1 MVKRLFD
8 IFFALGWLVLFTP
21 LMLVVA
27 GLVRLKLG
35 SPVLFIQERPG
46 LRGRP
51 FRMVKFRTMTDERR
65 PRWAAP
71 ARRECVSPLSG
82 KFLRAS
88 TLDEFPEMWNVLV
101 GDMSVVG
108 PRPLLMRYLPR
119 YDAFQA
125 RRMEVKPGVT
135 GWAQVNGR
143 NALSWEQK
151 FAYDVWY
158 VDHRTLWLDLKI
170 VVLTFFKVFAR
181 SASTRTKRRRWRFR
195 GNGQKL
201 IRLTGWPVGEKV
213 TFPAILAEVL
223 PERLSPGRSL
233 FHLPFERCGMTRPG
247 AGAVKLTNTL
257 VGGQYMNLIS
267 VPKGRRPS
275 VIPREKVSPDRPPK
289 VIDRLQVKVCLGGMM
304 IDRHRGLRRV
314 SCVRPC
320 FRALM
325 IPSRFFR
332 IGRESVM
339 MTGSAKGIHA

>member
-51 FRMVKFRTMTDERR
+51 FRMVKFRTMTDERGPDGQLLPDEVR
-65 PRWAAP
+65 LTAF
-71 ARRECVSPLSG
+71 G
-82 KFLRAS
+82 KFLRAT

-143 NALSWEQK
+143 NTLSWEQK

-158 VDHRTLWLDLKI
+158 VDHRNLWLDLKI

-181 SASTRTKRRRWRFR
+181 SGIDAATGGAVEEFR
-195 GNGQKL
+195 GGKN
-201 IRLTGWPVGEKV
+201 
-213 TFPAILAEVL
+213 
-223 PERLSPGRSL
+223 
-233 FHLPFERCGMTRPG
+233 
-247 AGAVKLTNTL
+247 
-257 VGGQYMNLIS
+257 
-267 VPKGRRPS
+267 
-275 VIPREKVSPDRPPK
+275 
-289 VIDRLQVKVCLGGMM
+289 
-304 IDRHRGLRRV
+304 
-314 SCVRPC
+314 
-320 FRALM
+320 
-325 IPSRFFR
+325 
-332 IGRESVM
+332 
-339 MTGSAKGIHA
+339 